1 MENTATHLEIAYQ
14 ALGRAIQSSR
24 GRKTERLGTRLWFAF
39 DLVKDIREY
48 ELIRGGKR

>member
-1 MENTATHLEIAYQ
+1 MNDTVKHLQIAYL

-48 ELIRGGKR
+48 ELIRGKR